1 MLEIEL
7 KSQVVAV
14 MVWVFGRQKVVI
26 VLDGVVGWDVVKNA
40 SLCLQQYRVV
50 GVDALW

>member
-7 KSQVVAV
+7 KSQALLV
-14 MVWVFGRQKVVI
+14 MVWVSSGRQKVVI
-26 VLDGVVGWDVVKNA
+26 VLGGVVGWDVKNA

-50 GVDALW
+50 